1 MFVFSSIFFFAE
13 QDHPLDE
20 QRYSSYDSLD
30 KYNYALETLKL
41 TDANICLDT
50 QLNNCML
57 QPKCRQP
64 FISSSNHRNGDIEI
78 TPQLP
83 PRPPLPRSP
92 SSISAKDFEKQQ
104 KLSDWYYIK
113 SNSKSPLPPPRPDRH
128 ITVNTQ
134 HHSSNDSQRL
144 DGIYAKNKRL
154 NQKNAREM
162 FRNNQNTYKLNQ
174 NRDNNCN
181 LTVDTAIENDRLSS
195 TNADEND
202 DGGFVR
208 WQYEKQIRSIQKQNA
223 NHTCEQKH
231 PSHVNRSNEHLNDS
245 DTAQHYEELI
255 RPSVNVANGNHA
267 PMNRSPML
275 RFGEL
280 SSSSFEHV
288 NVTNHI
294 LSPSA
299 TDNAIHDAKR
309 FNRSTGNFIQIE
321 TIEDN
326 TLLGRQ
332 TVAISQPLQRRRR
345 PPPPPIPTMT
355 THQEPPNNA
364 TVSL

>member
-1 MFVFSSIFFFAE
+1 MSFPFLIYTE
-13 QDHPLDE
+13 QDPVSDE

-41 TDANICLDT
+41 TDANICLDA
-50 QLNNCML
+50 QLNNCMF

-64 FISSSNHRNGDIEI
+64 FISNTNRNGDIEI

-113 SNSKSPLPPPRPDRH
+113 TNSKSPLPPPRPDRRL
-128 ITVNTQ
+128 VNVQPSTI
-134 HHSSNDSQRL
+134 DSQRP
-144 DGIYAKNKRL
+144 DGIYAKNKRF
-154 NQKNAREM
+154 NQKNSRETL
-162 FRNNQNTYKLNQ
+162 RNNQNLFKTNQ
-174 NRDNNCN
+174 IRDNNCN
-181 LTVDTAIENDRLSS
+181 VTIDKNIENDHLT

-202 DGGFVR
+202 DGGFAR
-208 WQYEKQIRSIQKQNA
+208 WQYEKQMRLQKLTVNQLVERQNL
-223 NHTCEQKH
+223 NL
-231 PSHVNRSNEHLNDS
+231 NRSNEQLNDS

-255 RPSVNVANGNHA
+255 RPPMNVANGNLA

-288 NVTNHI
+288 NVSNHM
-294 LSPSA
+294 LSPSV
-299 TDNAIHDAKR
+299 TDNTIHDTKR
-309 FNRSTGNFIQIE
+309 FNRSTGNFIQNE

-326 TLLGRQ
+326 PMLVRQ
-332 TVAISQPLQRRRR
+332 AAAVSQPLQRRRR
-345 PPPPPIPTMT
+345 PPPPPIPT
-355 THQEPPNNA
+355 THHEPPNNT
-364 TVSL
+364 TVSTESQ